1 LCHFGDP
8 VSRTDLDLFGF
19 GHRITNG
26 VANVSIARF
35 CFGLIS
41 RTADVS
47 ILGFVDRF
55 TNRTADLPLT
65 CLVAG
70 LANRTTHIAVA
81 GLDTGLADGAR
92 DVAVAGLVTGLAN
105 GARDVAVAGLVTG
118 LADRVALVPVARFI
132 NIAFACHRDL
142 FGALL
147 IDGSAT
153 VDRLLFVDGLSDCLI
168 TRATAAFGSA
178 IVAGRDAGCGRT
190 APSTGRSTIEGF
202 DSCLTGERQQT
213 RCEEHPTCVSHRSFL
228 VPVKTADSDEISQKL
243 TRCAQNTISSII
255 HRLKNGP
262 TSIKKRE
269 LVF

>member
-1 LCHFGDP
+1 MCHFCDP

-92 DVAVAGLVTGLAN
+92 DVAVAGLVTGLA
-105 GARDVAVAGLVTG
+105 
-118 LADRVALVPVARFI
+118 DRVALVPVARFI

-178 IVAGRDAGCGRT
+178 IVTGRDAGCGRT

-213 RCEEHPTCVSHRSFL
+213 RCDEHPTCVSHRSFL

-255 HRLKNGP
+255 HRLKNGS